1 MKSITRMTACLVL
14 AASLLGSTTAI
25 AESEMQEQNDKDI
38 ATLTWRG
45 IPAVDMNEHWAKR
58 LFQWGIS
65 ENIINGYSN
74 YNLKP
79 DQVITEAEFLK
90 MLYRAMG
97 MAIPNASA
105 NSAYL
110 PSESWTEGL
119 YRVAKLYNHPTT
131 GENNFA
137 MRMQPITKLRA
148 AEIISA
154 TQGVHYTGQ
163 YAVAYLIGHGLSN
176 SEANSPEQF
185 DEESTLTRAEALQW
199 IRQLAFHGKLKIDVR
214 PKVPTDLS
222 LLPDLMDINSEV
234 IPDFST
240 EPVTDEDFSLYILG
254 DVPELRFGDSKK
266 SIDEQFG
273 ESKGKNIFDS
283 DTYPLFTAHFNQSGE
298 LDGWSIDSY
307 MDDSPYRASSLLT
320 KKGIVLGESTLSD
333 IIDRYGSA
341 GVSGKGIIEY
351 FYKRMSDGTYEDISI
366 YDPIQNIEDVYTISF
381 IVDDETQV
389 LYHVMVTSFK
399 VAFGYT

>member
-1 MKSITRMTACLVL
+1 MTACLVL
-14 AASLLGSTTAI
+14 AALLLGATTAV
-25 AESEMQEQNDKDI
+25 AESEMQEQNDKNT
-38 ATLTWRG
+38 ATLMWKG
-45 IPAVDMNEHWAKR
+45 IPAENMNEHWAKR

-74 YNLKP
+74 YSLKP

-90 MLYRAMG
+90 MLYRAMS

-119 YRVAKLYNHPTT
+119 YRVAKRYNHPTT
-131 GENNFA
+131 GENNFV
-137 MRMQPITKLRA
+137 MSMQPITKLRA

-176 SEANSPEQF
+176 SEANFPEQF
-185 DEESTLTRAEALQW
+185 DEEGTLTRAEALQW
-199 IRQLAFHGKLKIDVR
+199 IRQLAFHGRLKIYER
-214 PKVPTDLS
+214 PIVPTDLS
-222 LLPDLMDINSEV
+222 LLPDLIDISSQV

-240 EPVTDEDFSLYILG
+240 EPVTDEDFNLYILG
-254 DVPELRFGDSKK
+254 DFPELRFGDSKK

-298 LDGWSIDSY
+298 LDGWKTDSY
-307 MDDSPYRASSLLT
+307 MHESPNTASSLLT

-333 IIDRYGSA
+333 IIDRYGSS
-341 GVSGKGIIEY
+341 GVSGQGIIEY
-351 FYKRMSDGTYEDISI
+351 FYKKMSDGTYQDISI
-366 YDPIQNIEDVYTISF
+366 YDPIQNIEDVYTITF

-389 LYHVMVTSFK
+389 LYHIMVTSLK
-399 VAFGYT
+399 TALNY